1 MLEKQLLMI
10 PGPTPVPPKVLRELS
25 TPMINHR
32 GVEFSNLMQEIL
44 VNLKKVFKTE
54 NDIIIYPASGTGA
67 MEASIVNTLSPSDKV
82 LAVSIGAFGDRY
94 AKIASDFGAEVI
106 KCDFEW
112 GEAADVNKIEEILKK
127 EKDIKAV
134 LITHNETSTGVT
146 NPLKEICKIVKKYDV
161 LLLVD
166 AISSLGAIELETDN
180 WQIDCVVAGSQKAL
194 MLPPGI
200 SFVSISK
207 KAWDYHKNAKMP
219 RHYFD
224 WSSYRKWME
233 KNQTP
238 YTPALPQLFGLK
250 TSLKIL
256 LDEIG
261 LENNF
266 KKHRILRDML
276 REGVKAIGLELL
288 AKDEF
293 ASPSVTAI
301 KTPAGIDVKNLR
313 SIMRV
318 KYNVITAGGQGKLE
332 DKIFRIGHLGFV
344 DKMDIIVTLSALEM
358 SLLEV
363 GYKLEKGA
371 SLKKAIEVLK
381 NENI

>member
-219 RHYFD
+219 RYYFD

>member
-1 MLEKQLLMI
+1 MLEKQFLMI

-25 TPMINHR
+25 HPMINHR
-32 GVEFSNLMQEIL
+32 GPEFSSLMQEIFSG
-44 VNLKKVFKTE
+44 LKEVFKTK
-54 NDIIIYPASGTGA
+54 NHIIIYPASGTGA

-94 AKIASDFGAEVI
+94 AKIASDFGANVI
-106 KCDFEW
+106 KCDFTW
-112 GEAADVNKIEEILKK
+112 GEAADVEKIKEILEK

-146 NPLKEICKIVKKYDV
+146 NPLEEISKIVKKYDV

-166 AISSLGAIELETDN
+166 AISSLGAIELKTDQ

-200 SFVSISK
+200 SFVSISE
-207 KAWDYHKNAKMP
+207 KAWEYHKNAKMP

-224 WSSYRKWME
+224 WSSYKKWME

-266 KKHRILRDML
+266 KRHKILRDAV

-288 AKDEF
+288 ARDEI

-301 KTPAGIDVKNLR
+301 KSPEGIDVKNLR
-313 SIMRV
+313 KIMRE

-344 DKMDIIVTLSALEM
+344 DKTDIIATLFALEM
-358 SLLEV
+358 SLSEL
-363 GYKLEKGA
+363 GYKFEKGA
-371 SLKKAIEVLK
+371 SLKKAEEIL
-381 NENI
+381 NENF